1 MSLEGLNTLAAVGTF
16 VVIAATAIAAIVQLR
31 HLQRGNWLA
40 VQLKILEMW
49 NSETIQEPYD
59 YIKTVLPEKLKDAK
73 YRAELEYGPIDRSVH
88 REMVILDW
96 NAHLGLMLERGAL
109 DETFLQMYEPAIVLC
124 WKQLAPVLAL
134 LRRHRDEHGIEQFDY
149 LVARTMAQRAKP
161 RKDIFAGLERPPTVD
176 DWLAVDHPPN
186 VMGEPAVP

>member
-161 RKDIFAGLERPPTVD
+161 RKDIFAGLKRPPTVD

-186 VMGEPAVP
+186 VMGEPT